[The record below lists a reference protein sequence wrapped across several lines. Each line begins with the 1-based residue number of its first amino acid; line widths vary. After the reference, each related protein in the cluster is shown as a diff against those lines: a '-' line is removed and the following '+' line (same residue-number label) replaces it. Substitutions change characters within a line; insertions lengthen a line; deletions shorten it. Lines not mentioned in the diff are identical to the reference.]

1 MDSKKKGMG
10 GILKL
15 RRGDPDDLPELKAKV
30 QRIEKELERL
40 ESMEKSLAYHES
52 VLTKKVSDMYRI
64 ESQMENLVQQR
75 EMTWVREELKKFDK
89 HEELLFENAKF
100 IREIVNELGK
110 VKEAHRLSQMR
121 ILSNKHVEKNECE
134 QKHGELRSAIE
145 EFDKIKKTHNSKAN
159 KGDLLTIKNDL
170 NEKMSQIEHQNKLLM
185 KYLKKVDERV
195 FKKR

>member
-1 MDSKKKGMG
+1 MSAL
-10 GILKL
+10 LKL
-15 RRGDPDDLPELKAKV
+15 KGQSKGSEDIPELRAKV
-30 QRIEKELERL
+30 QRIEKELLRL
-40 ESMEKSLAYHES
+40 ENMEKSLAYHET

-64 ESQMENLVQQR
+64 ESQMEDLVHQR
-75 EMTWVREELKKFDK
+75 ELAWVREELKKFDK

-121 ILSNKHVEKNECE
+121 VLSNKRVAKDENEEKHVKL
-134 QKHGELRSAIE
+134 KSALE
-145 EFDKIKKTHNSKAN
+145 EFDKIKKTHNGKAN
-159 KGDLLTIKNDL
+159 KTELLSVRNDL
-170 NEKMSQIEHQNKLLM
+170 QEKMAQLEHQNKLLM